1 MHARHVRAIPSG
13 DFAEPLNA
21 ATDNVF
27 PQEGQIFSEIM
38 MLPFFSTAHA
48 RTTSVAEAV

>member
-13 DFAEPLNA
+13 VFAEPLNA

-27 PQEGQIFSEIM
+27 PQEGQVFSVIM
-38 MLPFFSTAHA
+38 SWALVC
-48 RTTSVAEAV
+48 RNILLC